1 MSSQFT
7 ILCVAAYYTYMY
19 TFRVLL
25 YSSNLLTNIFFS
37 VSITKLGSDEVCN
50 YESNEETSWGCT
62 HTGNAAIWNPQ
73 NENYYSYN
81 HEETIEIKDI
91 PNSTIYMNVTHAFSD
106 YETYYENDHRIKGLL
121 YVYVKDELLGTFGH
135 PTNAKLDTHLE
146 NGDVNEAYKGDY
158 LATVSCDSDCS
169 CHASKVN
176 Y

>member
-25 YSSNLLTNIFFS
+25 YSSNLLTNLFFS

-81 HEETIEIKDI
+81 HEETIEVAVEIEVAECGPTGAEISQRQSHIGQGSGSVVEKQLTGFPEMTDQHVKIAVCVRI
-91 PNSTIYMNVTHAFSD
+91 PERDRGRVRCS
-106 YETYYENDHRIKGLL
+106 
-121 YVYVKDELLGTFGH
+121 
-135 PTNAKLDTHLE
+135 
-146 NGDVNEAYKGDY
+146 NG
-158 LATVSCDSDCS
+158 
-169 CHASKVN
+169 
-176 Y
+176 